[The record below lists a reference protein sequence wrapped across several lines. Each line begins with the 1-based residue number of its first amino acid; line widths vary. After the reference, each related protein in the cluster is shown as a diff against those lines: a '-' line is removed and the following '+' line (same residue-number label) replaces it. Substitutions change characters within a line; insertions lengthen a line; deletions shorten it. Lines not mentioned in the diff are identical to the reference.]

1 MMCDNCTSSCFM
13 RKDKQMNNRF
23 LKIVGFIV
31 VTIALGSCGV
41 NSNIMLKT
49 PKDFEFAPID
59 SLNETKNDYRID
71 VNDIIQMRF
80 FTNNGIKVLDI
91 STSSVSGN
99 QAQIFNPNNTLSYVV
114 QTDSMVDL
122 PIIGKTNIVGKS
134 IREAEEF
141 IAGLYEEYYVDP
153 FVQISV
159 TNRRVIVFPGSGGEA
174 KVLYLNN
181 NNVTLME
188 AIALAGGITERGRA
202 SRIKLL
208 RKTPGGKREIYLV
221 DLSRVDNEFQ
231 YTDIYVQA
239 NDIIYV
245 EPVPELGKEILKEVA
260 PIVSLISSAAI
271 VISVINALQ

>member
-1 MMCDNCTSSCFM
+1 MMYVNYTSNCFK
-13 RKDKQMNNRF
+13 RKDTKMNNKF
-23 LKIVGFIV
+23 LKILGFIV

-202 SRIKLL
+202 ARIKLL

-221 DLSRVDNEFQ
+221 DLSRIDNEFQ

>member
-1 MMCDNCTSSCFM
+1 MMYVNYTSNCFK
-13 RKDKQMNNRF
+13 RKDTKMNNKF
-23 LKIVGFIV
+23 LKIFGFIV

-202 SRIKLL
+202 ARIKLL

-221 DLSRVDNEFQ
+221 DLSRIDNEFQ